1 MNYLLLLVGLA
12 LLAVCAEMLTR
23 GSTALAARF
32 RVPEFIVGLTVV
44 AVGTSMPELTVSVL
58 SAAEGNGAMSIG
70 NVTGSNLFNTL
81 VILGVCALIR
91 PLVFTRENIRRDIP
105 ICIGASLVLAAVIF
119 GDRTVREAGGRIGRA
134 EGVAMLAAYVAV
146 IIWSIRSARR
156 DAPDARDDARDN
168 GGADSAA
175 AKPMS
180 WVSISLLVAAGLGGL
195 VGGGELCLKSAEAI
209 ARSWGVSESIIAIT
223 IVAAGTSL
231 PELASSIS
239 AVAKGKFSMA
249 VGNIIGSNIFNILF
263 ILGASST
270 VHPLTASTITPL
282 DIWMVV
288 GSAVLLLV
296 SASVIGVRR
305 ITRAEGA
312 AYLAIYVGYVI
323 MLIK

>member
-1 MNYLLLLVGLA
+1 MNYLLLFVGLV

-119 GDRTVREAGGRIGRA
+119 GDQTVREAGGRIGRA

-156 DAPDARDDARDN
+156 DAPDARAD
-168 GGADSAA
+168 GGADPAA

-180 WVSISLLVAAGLGGL
+180 WVSISLLMAAGLGGL
-195 VGGGELCLKSAEAI
+195 IGGGELCLKSAEAI

-239 AVAKGKFSMA
+239 AVINGKFSMA

-270 VHPLTASTITPL
+270 VHPLTASAITPL

>member
-1 MNYLLLLVGLA
+1 MNYLLLLVGLV

-119 GDRTVREAGGRIGRA
+119 GDQTVREAGGRIGRA

-156 DAPDARDDARDN
+156 DAPDARPD
-168 GGADSAA
+168 GGADPAA

-180 WVSISLLVAAGLGGL
+180 WVSISLLMAAGLGGL
-195 VGGGELCLKSAEAI
+195 IGGGELCLKSAEAI

-239 AVAKGKFSMA
+239 AVVNGKFSMA

-270 VHPLTASTITPL
+270 VHPLTASAITPL

>member
-1 MNYLLLLVGLA
+1 M
-12 LLAVCAEMLTR
+12 
-23 GSTALAARF
+23 
-32 RVPEFIVGLTVV
+32 
-44 AVGTSMPELTVSVL
+44 
-58 SAAEGNGAMSIG
+58 
-70 NVTGSNLFNTL
+70 
-81 VILGVCALIR
+81 
-91 PLVFTRENIRRDIP
+91 
-105 ICIGASLVLAAVIF
+105 
-119 GDRTVREAGGRIGRA
+119 REAGGSIGRA

-146 IIWSIRSARR
+146 IIWSIRAARR
-156 DAPDARDDARDN
+156 DGPTAEARDDAAPSDKN
-168 GGADSAA
+168 
-175 AKPMS
+175 PMPIT
-180 WVSISLLVAAGLGGL
+180 VICLLIAAGLGGL
-195 VGGGELCLKSAEAI
+195 IGGGELCLKSAEAI

-270 VHPLTASTITPL
+270 VHPLTASAITPL

>member
-1 MNYLLLLVGLA
+1 MNYLLLLVGLV

-105 ICIGASLVLAAVIF
+105 ICIGASLALAAVIF
-119 GDRTVREAGGRIGRA
+119 GDRTVREAGGSIGRA

-156 DAPDARDDARDN
+156 DGPTAEARDDAAPSDKN
-168 GGADSAA
+168 
-175 AKPMS
+175 PMP
-180 WVSISLLVAAGLGGL
+180 ITDICLFIAAGLGGL
-195 VGGGELCLKSAEAI
+195 IGGGELCLKSAEAI

-270 VHPLTASTITPL
+270 VHPLTASAITPL

>member
-1 MNYLLLLVGLA
+1 MNYLLLLVGLV

-44 AVGTSMPELTVSVL
+44 AVGTSMPEFTVSVL

-81 VILGVCALIR
+81 VILGVCAVIR

-119 GDRTVREAGGRIGRA
+119 GDRTVREAGGSIGRA

-146 IIWSIRSARR
+146 IIWSICSARR
-156 DAPDARDDARDN
+156 DGPTAEARDDAAPSDKN
-168 GGADSAA
+168 
-175 AKPMS
+175 PMPIT
-180 WVSISLLVAAGLGGL
+180 VICLLIAAGLGGL
-195 VGGGELCLKSAEAI
+195 IGGGELCLKSAEAI

-270 VHPLTASTITPL
+270 VHPLTASAITPL

>member
-1 MNYLLLLVGLA
+1 MNYLLLLVGLV

-105 ICIGASLVLAAVIF
+105 ICIGASLALAAVIF
-119 GDRTVREAGGRIGRA
+119 GDRTVREAGGSIGRA

-156 DAPDARDDARDN
+156 DGPTAEARDDAAPSDKN
-168 GGADSAA
+168 
-175 AKPMS
+175 PMPIT
-180 WVSISLLVAAGLGGL
+180 VICLFIAAGLGGL
-195 VGGGELCLKSAEAI
+195 IGGGELCLKSAEAI

-239 AVAKGKFSMA
+239 AVINGKFSMA

-270 VHPLTASTITPL
+270 VHPLTASAITPL

>member
-1 MNYLLLLVGLA
+1 MNYLLLLVGLV

-81 VILGVCALIR
+81 VILGVCAVIR

-105 ICIGASLVLAAVIF
+105 ICIGASLALAAVIF
-119 GDRTVREAGGRIGRA
+119 GDRTVREAGGSIGRA

-146 IIWSIRSARR
+146 IIWSIRAARR
-156 DAPDARDDARDN
+156 DAPDARAD
-168 GGADSAA
+168 GGADPAA

-180 WVSISLLVAAGLGGL
+180 WVSISLLMAAGLSGL
-195 VGGGELCLKSAEAI
+195 IGGGELCLKSAEAI

-270 VHPLTASTITPL
+270 VHPLTASAITPL